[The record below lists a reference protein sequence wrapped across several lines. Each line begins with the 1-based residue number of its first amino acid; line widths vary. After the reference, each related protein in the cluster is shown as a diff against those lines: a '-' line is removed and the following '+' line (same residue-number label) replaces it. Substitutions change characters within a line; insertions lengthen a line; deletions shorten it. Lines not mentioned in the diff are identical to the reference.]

1 MGLTARKISV
11 FTGARSEYGPLK
23 PLLTAF
29 QKDPYFD
36 LELVVAA
43 GHLNLSQGKTISE
56 IEQDGFPIGITI
68 DNLIEDKNAAAVSIS
83 NGKLQIELAEYFT
96 KHKPD
101 LLVVLGDRSELIA
114 VVSTALFQSIPV
126 AHLSGGEI
134 TEGATDNQVR
144 HAVTKM
150 SHIHF
155 PTTEIYADNIRKMGE
170 EDWRI
175 CVAGEPGLDDVL
187 HLEVPDEKSFR
198 AQYAIPESVPFI
210 LSTFHSETINNSI
223 NRSFITEL
231 VDKLVATTNYQLLF
245 TAANVDVGGIEINE
259 TLQELSK
266 TNPRVHFV
274 ESLGKTNYY
283 AAQHYA
289 SLMLGNSSSGLIEAQ
304 SFGIPVINVGSRQQ
318 GRLRNPNSLDV
329 PVNINKIIDAVKT
342 VSSEEFKQ
350 QYIGKPNLFG
360 DGKACER
367 ILAFLK
373 VLNWETL
380 LLKKSTF

>member
-1 MGLTARKISV
+1 MGLTTRKIIV

-43 GHLNLSQGKTISE
+43 GHLSLTQGKTISE
-56 IEQDGFPIGITI
+56 IERDGFPIGIAI
-68 DNLIEDKNAAAVSIS
+68 NNLVEDKNAAAVSIS

-96 KHKPD
+96 QNKPD

-187 HLEVPDEKSFR
+187 HFEIPDEKSFR
-198 AQYAIPESVPFI
+198 MQYEIPENIPFI
-210 LSTFHSETINNSI
+210 LSTFHSETIDNSI

-231 VDKLVATTNYQLLF
+231 VDKLTASTNYQFLF
-245 TAANVDVGGIEINE
+245 TAANTDVGGIEINE
-259 TLQELSK
+259 ILQELSK

-274 ESLGKTNYY
+274 ESLGKINYY

-329 PVNINKIIDAVKT
+329 PVNVNQIIEAVKT
-342 VSSEEFKQ
+342 ASSEEFKQ
-350 QYIGKPNLFG
+350 QYIGRPNLFG

-367 ILAFLK
+367 ILGFLK
-373 VLNWETL
+373 NLDWDKL